1 MKLKFTLILLALLPF
16 SVIMAQQPI
25 IVVEDTLEIGKFRM
39 PGLSVTIPET
49 DYDKAVKTWVKD
61 LESGTKS
68 KVMTERD
75 EMSIFGARLKKISPN
90 PVNIYSKFVK
100 LDSMLKLY
108 VSIETKKDEYIE
120 KANNAEFI
128 KVHDYIKEFA
138 KNQYT
143 DVAKAQ
149 ADAEEKKLKDLQKEL
164 SSLENEK
171 SKMLK
176 TIQTDNASILSEK
189 DNITRQN
196 LELNSVDVSLKEQSS
211 MLAGME
217 DGPAQKEKANQV
229 KELEKRKKK
238 ALNEI
243 DSSEKKIKKSNE
255 AIEKANKAIPENDLM
270 QQNLRDQIILQE
282 GVYQKYTNK
291 LNTIKSY

>member
-217 DGPAQKEKANQV
+217 DGPAQKEKASQV

>member
-1 MKLKFTLILLALLPF
+1 
-16 SVIMAQQPI
+16 
-25 IVVEDTLEIGKFRM
+25 
-39 PGLSVTIPET
+39 
-49 DYDKAVKTWVKD
+49 
-61 LESGTKS
+61 
-68 KVMTERD
+68 
-75 EMSIFGARLKKISPN
+75 
-90 PVNIYSKFVK
+90 
-100 LDSMLKLY
+100 
-108 VSIETKKDEYIE
+108 
-120 KANNAEFI
+120 
-128 KVHDYIKEFA
+128 
-138 KNQYT
+138 
-143 DVAKAQ
+143 
-149 ADAEEKKLKDLQKEL
+149 
-164 SSLENEK
+164 
-171 SKMLK
+171 MLK

-291 LNTIKSY
+291 LKTIKSY

>member
-1 MKLKFTLILLALLPF
+1 MKLKFTLILLALIPF
-16 SVIMAQQPI
+16 SGIKAQQPI